1 MVTVGR
7 IIRPHGNKG
16 HVVVVSETDFADER
30 FAVGSRLFIERD
42 ARVVPVTIG
51 ASRSHDGRWVVGV
64 DGFSSIND
72 AETLRGHELRI
83 PADEMKALGPGAFY
97 THDLVG
103 CVVRTL
109 TGTTVGSVDRVDI
122 GVGIPMLV
130 VGADG
135 EEVLVPFTE
144 AIIRRV
150 APAERLIEIEPPP
163 GLIELN
169 RRVSK
174 P

>member
-1 MVTVGR
+1 
-7 IIRPHGNKG
+7 
-16 HVVVVSETDFADER
+16 
-30 FAVGSRLFIERD
+30 
-42 ARVVPVTIG
+42 
-51 ASRSHDGRWVVGV
+51 
-64 DGFSSIND
+64 
-72 AETLRGHELRI
+72 
-83 PADEMKALGPGAFY
+83 
-97 THDLVG
+97 
-103 CVVRTL
+103 
-109 TGTTVGSVDRVDI
+109 VDI